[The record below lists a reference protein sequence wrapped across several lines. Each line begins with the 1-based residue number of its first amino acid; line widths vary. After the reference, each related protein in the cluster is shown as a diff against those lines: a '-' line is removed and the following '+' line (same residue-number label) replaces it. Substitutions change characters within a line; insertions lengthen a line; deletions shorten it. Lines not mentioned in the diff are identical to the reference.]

1 MKVCPTCSEIY
12 KDDDINFCLADGTTL
27 GRPYFVETR
36 ELMGGVILPEEF
48 GRILERYLGE

>member
-1 MKVCPTCSEIY
+1 MPSASRAIGSR
-12 KDDDINFCLADGTTL
+12 FWLADGTTL